1 MITAVACSIGINR
14 ARELTLSASI
24 REITQARV
32 HSNAGFYVAAAPAY
46 LGTAFALEA
55 RRTVRAFDALLQTRK
70 TYRRTVR
77 DILIWLESI
86 VFEGTCVTGD
96 IRASK

>member
-1 MITAVACSIGINR
+1 MIAAVACSIDINR

-32 HSNAGFYVAAAPAY
+32 HSNAGFYVAATPAY

-55 RRTVRAFDALLQTRK
+55 RRAVRAFDALLQTRK
-70 TYRRTVR
+70 TYRRAVR
-77 DILIWLESI
+77 NILTRLESI

-96 IRASK
+96 I

>member
-1 MITAVACSIGINR
+1 MIAAVTCSISINR

-32 HSNAGFYVAAAPAY
+32 HSNAGFYAATAPAY

-55 RRTVRAFDALLQTRK
+55 RRTVRSFDALLQTRK
-70 TYRRTVR
+70 TYCRTVR
-77 DILIWLESI
+77 NILTWLVSI
-86 VFEGTCVTGD
+86 EFKRTRVTGD
-96 IRASK
+96 I

>member
-1 MITAVACSIGINR
+1 MIAAVACSIGINR

-24 REITQARV
+24 REITQAGV

-55 RRTVRAFDALLQTRK
+55 RRAVRAFDALLQTWK
-70 TYRRTVR
+70 TYRRAVR
-77 DILIWLESI
+77 NILTRLESI